1 MTEKERLESIQRIK
15 MDIEELEKI
24 EKYEVEYNALL
35 SDENVKRFLKL
46 QEEINKYNLENG
58 QKFEKDVNRMIY
70 YEFFNRL
77 CGKEQCKHDIWIY
90 VGSYAYNSDP
100 YLCEYNYDY
109 LCGAENYGA
118 FSYNKYECLECG
130 MKIEIRDWEEFERTH
145 FVLKD
150 RNQLEANNY
159 RIRYYQLLYTN
170 PVDISQQMI
179 IDEFNKNKAK
189 SKHLRKKT
197 K

>member
-1 MTEKERLESIQRIK
+1 MTEKERLKSIKRIK

-24 EKYEVEYNALL
+24 EKYEVEYDALL
-35 SDENVKRFLKL
+35 LDEKVKRFLQL
-46 QEEINKYNLENG
+46 QEKINKYNLGNG
-58 QKFEKDVNRMIY
+58 QKFEKNVNRMIY

-77 CGKEQCKHDIWIY
+77 CGRKKGQCKHDIWIY
-90 VGSYAYNSDP
+90 AGSYAYNSDP
-100 YLCEYNYDY
+100 YLCEYNYYY
-109 LCGAENYGA
+109 LCDDENYRA
-118 FSYNKYECLECG
+118 FCYNEYECLECG
-130 MKIEIRDWEEFERTH
+130 RKIKISDWEEFEKTH

-150 RNQLEANNY
+150 RNQLNVNCY

-179 IDEFNKNKAK
+179 IDEFNKNGNKF
-189 SKHLRKKT
+189 LRKKT